1 MSVEGLD
8 YILEKKELVPTVS
21 AEDLLR
27 HPDRVEADYKRHVRT
42 YIPMNHIAQGREG
55 VLSVEGFEKKLF
67 NSVKSAKAPRGYL
80 TAEYGYGK
88 TSTAIYLWQRGEE
101 ENIIVVPPFQLLNLP
116 DLVIAT
122 YGWVKYRL
130 STHGQQYVEK
140 LDKLYEQLMGR
151 SLEQDAE
158 REGVNIATLKR
169 WMDEG
174 RFTVDI
180 QPEEYIQFFEE
191 TTQIAITAGYDG
203 IILMPDEIQQ
213 YIEPL
218 MKRSGDPIVPF
229 FNLLQGLATREN
241 YLRFGLILVT
251 VPKELDVIREGR
263 GRKDVIHR
271 MRELSLDLTYIYDDE
286 FPERLWD
293 VLANT
298 FNFKDVSERI
308 VTHDTLRS
316 LGEIIIREELS
327 DGPRTVINTF
337 KRMVQ
342 RYVTNNAV
350 EPYNPI
356 DMIDDYLNGVINF
369 SGNNK
374 ISAITRRALQSTFV
388 KGNPDAEQS
397 VKLAAAF
404 PMYGASVK
412 LQRVFNLEKAFTIL
426 RNRVLGELVIGVGKP
441 EDGGIT
447 LFGLQPGAQ
456 HGGWLPPTIRDIR
469 NRYSEVHDVSKERA
483 ILIFTK
489 LLKTHIF
496 KNWKVVDERPSSM
509 VSNLSIIF
517 EGEFQTFASRYPK
530 RKVQVRIIWADSE
543 DRKDE
548 NVDGDVAIEFYLT
561 IRPDLTDDP
570 DKRRTAT
577 YPVEMDYE
585 GNIALIPI
593 NLMYMQLD
601 RLSPQIENTLKDVW
615 MPYDLSP
622 MILMNIYAILDE
634 KREENL
640 IPRGED
646 QFIKDAFQPELIDNI
661 ITYLFNPNV
670 GESLG
675 GVAKGRIAETAIERL
690 LDARYQDTYQTIMA
704 SSTWKSTLNK
714 YASALDRLGN
724 VYQKRGTVEYEGTK
738 SDIAKFMNLSNT
750 SLDNFI
756 SQYPSLIEIAKQWV
770 GNNVGAIKF
779 TLHDLE
785 HRMLKW
791 LKESSRVDKTKVNGQ
806 NVEIHS
812 IEMSVIYSHA
822 RSLGYQ
828 DDEIEMLLDLLARR
842 DLIEFHQKY
851 LIREKPS
858 VSIDI
863 EEIGQRISEFSHDI
877 QVLSSGF
884 GGSQIATFK
893 GYAEAFQANLDKE
906 RQNGT
911 PDPQRI
917 YSLGKNIDVRSRELR
932 DLASD
937 KQRDISRQLTTL
949 QNSVT
954 PINAQRIAVLST
966 QVDGGVDYV
975 QQVNGLRIAL
985 DKYARIVKSNIDGLM
1000 SEIQTIA
1007 IGVRKE
1013 DISYESLAR
1022 YASQVGQ
1029 FDNRIAK
1036 AKEDIV
1042 DFETKYRHFSDWQR
1056 LVSEGS
1062 RLFDDLQKMG
1072 NRVSEHLN
1080 TFNNIVRAIREAIAT
1095 QSNKLDALPNHS
1107 IYASQMSQLQQKV
1120 RQIRDQDR
1128 DMFIETQN
1136 RYFQLFATQFGFKRD
1151 EMPLFE
1157 YNIAYPEESYRL
1169 LYTKVGEL
1177 ARKLWQRILQGIGAE
1192 RQQIGQILTT
1202 PMLNT
1207 LIPEVRQKVEVQGK
1221 EIVEQATNALNKLSE
1236 LERYIEDPVVIKN
1249 YQSDNT
1255 GDFAQ
1260 LMDEMNQIVE
1270 FWKGVKTQVAEL
1282 SKQINEASLTH
1293 EEDIALQHV
1302 RGNSIDDVMDIF
1314 EWQSSA
1320 GLSHEEFWQVF
1331 RSLYEKQRIRILVTK
1346 VRR

>member
-1 MSVEGLD
+1 MSIEGLD

-27 HPDRVEADYKRHVRT
+27 HPDRVEADYKRHART

-55 VLSVEGFEKKLF
+55 VLNVEGFEKKLF
-67 NSVKSAKAPRGYL
+67 SYVKNAKAPRGYL

-101 ENIIVVPPFQLLNLP
+101 ANIIVVPPFQLLNLP

-174 RFTVDI
+174 RFTVEI

-213 YIEPL
+213 YIEPI

-241 YLRFGLILVT
+241 YLHFGLILVT

-271 MRELSLDLTYIYDDE
+271 MRELSLDLTYIYDDK
-286 FPERLWD
+286 FPERLWN
-293 VLANT
+293 VLAHE
-298 FNFKDVSERI
+298 FNFKDISERI
-308 VTHDTLRS
+308 VTQDTLRS

-342 RYVTNNAV
+342 RYLINNTV

-356 DMIDDYLNGVINF
+356 DMIDDYLNGIINF

-374 ISAITRRALQSTFV
+374 ISAITRRALQHTFV
-388 KGNPDAEQS
+388 KGNPDAEQA

-426 RNRVLGELVIGVGKP
+426 RNSLLGELVIGVGKP

-456 HGGWLPPTIRDIR
+456 QQGWLPPTIRDIR
-469 NRYSEVHDVSKERA
+469 NRYSESLDLSKERA
-483 ILIFTK
+483 ITVFTK

-496 KNWKVVDERPSSM
+496 KNWRVVDERPASL
-509 VSNLSIIF
+509 VSNQSIIF

-530 RKVQVRIIWADSE
+530 RRIQVRIIWE
-543 DRKDE
+543 DDEERKDE
-548 NVDGDVAIEFYLT
+548 TVDGDVAIEFYLT
-561 IRPDLTDDP
+561 IRPDLRDDP
-570 DKRRTAT
+570 DKRRTAI
-577 YPVEMDYE
+577 YPIKMDYE
-585 GNIALIPI
+585 RNIALIPI
-593 NLMYMQLD
+593 NLMYMHLD

-622 MILMNIYAILDE
+622 MILMNIYAVLDE
-634 KREENL
+634 QREENL

-646 QFIKDAFQPELIDNI
+646 QFIKDAFQPELIDNV
-661 ITYLFNPNV
+661 ITYLFNPDM

-675 GVAKGRIAETAIERL
+675 GVAKGRIAEIAIERL
-690 LDARYQDTYQTIMA
+690 LDARYQHTYQTIMA

-714 YASALDRLGN
+714 YASALDRLDN
-724 VYQKRGTVEYEGTK
+724 VHQKRGDVEYEGTK
-738 SDIAKFMNLSNT
+738 SDVAKFMNLSNT

-756 SQYPSLIEIAKQWV
+756 SQYSSLMQITKQWV

-785 HRMLKW
+785 YRILKW
-791 LKESSRVDKTKVNGQ
+791 IRESNRVEKTKVNGQ
-806 NVEIHS
+806 TVEIKS
-812 IEMSVIYSHA
+812 IEASIIYSHA

-828 DDEIEMLLDLLARR
+828 DDEIETLLDLLARR

-858 VSIDI
+858 VTIDI
-863 EEIGQRISEFSHDI
+863 EEIAQRINEFKHDI
-877 QVLSSGF
+877 QILSNGFSGN
-884 GGSQIATFK
+884 QITAFK
-893 GYAEAFQANLDKE
+893 GYVETFEINLDRE

-911 PDPQRI
+911 PNQESI
-917 YSLGKNIDVRSRELR
+917 YRLGKNIDIRRKELR
-932 DLASD
+932 DFASD
-937 KQRDISRQLTTL
+937 KQRDILRQLQTL
-949 QNSVT
+949 QNNIIS
-954 PINAQRIAVLST
+954 INPQRIAVLST

-985 DKYARIVKSNIDGLM
+985 DKYAHTVKSNIDTLM
-1000 SEIQTIA
+1000 GEIQAIA
-1007 IGVRKE
+1007 SGIRKE
-1013 DISYESLAR
+1013 DISYESLTR

-1036 AKEDIV
+1036 AKEDID

-1072 NRVSEHLN
+1072 SRVTEHLN

-1095 QSNKLDALPNHS
+1095 QANKLDALPNHS

-1128 DMFIETQN
+1128 DAFIETQN
-1136 RYFQLFATQFGFKRD
+1136 RYFQLFANQFGFKRD
-1151 EMPLFE
+1151 EMPPFE

-1169 LYTKVGEL
+1169 LYTKVREL
-1177 ARKLWQRILQGIGAE
+1177 AQKLWQRIFQNISDE

-1202 PMLNT
+1202 PILNT
-1207 LIPEVRQKVEVQGK
+1207 LIPEIRQKVEEQGEK
-1221 EIVEQATNALNKLSE
+1221 IVRQTTDARNRLSE
-1236 LERYIEDPVVIKN
+1236 LERYIDDLIVIKD
-1249 YQSDNT
+1249 YQPDNT
-1255 GDFAQ
+1255 GDFSQ
-1260 LMDEMNQIVE
+1260 LMDEMRQIID
-1270 FWKGVKTQVAEL
+1270 FWRSIKVQVTEV
-1282 SKQINEASLTH
+1282 SQQIKEASLTH
-1293 EEDIALQHV
+1293 EEDDALNYV
-1302 RGNSIDDVMDIF
+1302 KTESVEDPIDIF
-1314 EWQSSA
+1314 EWQNST